1 MSAEAVVDL
10 TIVDLDRG
18 EEQVLEHRAL
28 LSSDELTRADRFV
41 FPKDRRKF
49 TLARGALRKVL
60 GARLGV
66 PPAGLRFRYEEHG
79 KPVLLDHPLV
89 FNLSHSGE
97 RAVIAISSGPRVGVD
112 VELARADLDHAGVA
126 RYTYS
131 PTEVAAYFALP
142 PELKVRG
149 FFRCWTSKEAFVK
162 TLGLGFSF
170 PLHDFDVEVD
180 PRRPGGI
187 LALRAP
193 GLRREEFSLSTL
205 EDDPAHPIALVTE
218 SPSHRLGSLSR
229 L

>member
-1 MSAEAVVDL
+1 MVDI

-18 EEQVLEHRAL
+18 EEQVLEQRAL
-28 LSSDELTRADRFV
+28 LSPDELERADRFV

-49 TLARGALRKVL
+49 TLARGALRRVLAARL
-60 GARLGV
+60 GAR
-66 PPAGLRFRYEEHG
+66 PAELRFRYEEHG
-79 KPVLLDHPLV
+79 KPALLDHPLV

-112 VELARADLDHAGVA
+112 VEAARADLDHAGVA

-131 PTEVAAYFALP
+131 PAEIEAYFALP
-142 PELKVRG
+142 PDLRVRG

-180 PRRPGGI
+180 PRRPGAI
-187 LALRAP
+187 LALRAA
-193 GLRREEFSLSTL
+193 GLRREGFSLSTW
-205 EDDPAHPIALVTE
+205 EEDPAHPIALVTE
-218 SPSHRLGSLSR
+218 SPAHRVASLSR

>member
-1 MSAEAVVDL
+1 MNAEAVVDL

-18 EEQVLEHRAL
+18 EEEVLQHRTL
-28 LSSDELTRADRFV
+28 LAPDELERADRFV

-49 TLARGALRKVL
+49 TVARASLRTVL

-66 PPAGLRFRYEEHG
+66 DPAGLRFRYEEHG

-112 VELARADLDHAGVA
+112 VEAARTELDHAGVA

-131 PTEVAAYFALP
+131 PAEVQAYFGLP
-142 PELKVRG
+142 PELQIRG

-180 PRRPGGI
+180 PRRPGAI

-193 GLRREEFSLSTL
+193 GLRRGDFSLSTL

-218 SPSHRLGSLSR
+218 SPSHRVGSLRR